1 MTQAPKGEV
10 ILRTAAGEEA
20 LKLDHE
26 GLYARS
32 IRLFQDAGKLRMKGR
47 DVESE
52 IAEARRGW
60 RFDLELIPSQS
71 DPSGRIVSV
80 KGLVRG

>member
-1 MTQAPKGEV
+1 MARLLGYAHP
-10 ILRTAAGEEA
+10 ILRG
-20 LKLDHE
+20 KVR
-26 GLYARS
+26 GLF
-32 IRLFQDAGKLRMKGR
+32 LKGR